1 LFSKEDKLYVMIT
14 QNVEPNDKIEM
25 TTVTSV
31 LEKLR
36 MKKMDNEFRLVDGK
50 FQAGRGKDY
59 SPEELTI
66 IKTFRFEGESDPSDS
81 SIIYIIEANDGLI
94 GYSMDAYGVY
104 SNHDE
109 EEGYDNFIRKIKV
122 ENRDEQLIFEI

>member
-1 LFSKEDKLYVMIT
+1 MIT
-14 QNVEPNDKIEM
+14 QQNAEPSDKLQM
-25 TTVTSV
+25 TTVTAV

-50 FQAGRGKDY
+50 FQAGRGKNY
-59 SPEELTI
+59 SPDELTI

-109 EEGYDNFIRKIKV
+109 EDGYDNFIRTIKV

>member
-1 LFSKEDKLYVMIT
+1 MT
-14 QNVEPNDKIEM
+14 TNTATNDKTQM

-36 MKKMDNEFRLVDGK
+36 LKKMDNEFRLENGK
-50 FQAGRGKDY
+50 FQAGRGKSYGPD
-59 SPEELTI
+59 ELTI

-81 SIIYIIEANDGLI
+81 SIIYIIEAADGLI
-94 GYSMDAYGVY
+94 GYSMDSYGVY
-104 SNHDE
+104 SDHDG
-109 EEGYDNFIRKIKV
+109 EEGYDNFIRQIKV

>member
-1 LFSKEDKLYVMIT
+1 MTTTNQVPT
-14 QNVEPNDKIEM
+14 DKIEM

-36 MKKMDNEFRLVDGK
+36 LKKMDNEFRLVDGK
-50 FQAGRGKDY
+50 FQAGRGKSYGSD
-59 SPEELTI
+59 ELTI

-109 EEGYDNFIRKIKV
+109 EEGYDNFIRQIQV

>member
-1 LFSKEDKLYVMIT
+1 MIT
-14 QNVEPNDKIEM
+14 QNAETNDKLEM

-59 SPEELTI
+59 SPDELTI

-109 EEGYDNFIRKIKV
+109 EEGYDNFIRTIKV

>member
-1 LFSKEDKLYVMIT
+1 MATHADANTKT
-14 QNVEPNDKIEM
+14 EM

-36 MKKMDNEFRLVDGK
+36 MKKMDNEFRLENGK
-50 FQAGRGKDY
+50 FHANRGKSY
-59 SPEELTI
+59 SADELTI
-66 IKTFRFEGESDPSDS
+66 IKTFRFEGESDPSDNV
-81 SIIYIIEANDGLI
+81 IIYIIEANDGLI

-104 SNHDE
+104 SDHSE
-109 EEGYDNFIRKIKV
+109 EEGYDNFIRQIQV

>member
-1 LFSKEDKLYVMIT
+1 MFTIGYKLFVMIT
-14 QNVEPNDKIEM
+14 QNVETSDKIQM

-36 MKKMDNEFRLVDGK
+36 LKKMDNEFRLVDGR
-50 FQAGRGKDY
+50 FQAGRGKSY
-59 SPEELTI
+59 SAEDLTI

-109 EEGYDNFIRKIKV
+109 EEGYDNFIRRIKV
-122 ENRDEQLIFEI
+122 ENRDTQLLFEI